1 MTRESRPFPSRSALT
16 AGAGRSTPGGC
27 RSKPSPPSCLSS
39 LRLLPSL
46 FLRHCFPPSATT
58 VLLSLYLLGLSL
70 ASLSWVSL
78 FPVPSFDFFSF
89 LLFSPSQFP
98 FSSLFSSSFSFTLS
112 FDPFLFPSLLPGPR
126 DFSRSFP
133 LSSPAV
139 SFSLFSSS
147 LTSFSFSFRF
157 SPSLHFPCLY
167 LLFLPPYLCRLLP
180 SMQKTTAQSIG
191 TTTRD

>member
-46 FLRHCFPPSATT
+46 FLRHYFPPSATT

-78 FPVPSFDFFSF
+78 FPVPSSFDFLSF
-89 LLFSPSQFP
+89 LPPNFPSPPFFLPLFLSPSHLTLSCSPLFSPALVI
-98 FSSLFSSSFSFTLS
+98 SLA
-112 FDPFLFPSLLPGPR
+112 PFPSRPLLSP
-126 DFSRSFP
+126 F
-133 LSSPAV
+133 LSSP
-139 SFSLFSSS
+139 
-147 LTSFSFSFRF
+147 
-157 SPSLHFPCLY
+157 
-167 LLFLPPYLCRLLP
+167 PP
-180 SMQKTTAQSIG
+180 
-191 TTTRD
+191 